1 MAVPSD
7 SWGQLWAAIKAVWAS
22 KWNERAVLS
31 LRKAGLDHGQLQM
44 AVLLQAVLPAQHA
57 FVAHTVHPTTGELG
71 HRELQ
76 MAVHLWAVLPA
87 QYGSAAHTV
96 RPATA
101 AHINPL
107 DTAVAPIVLK
117 GT

>member
-1 MAVPSD
+1 MPSD

-57 FVAHTVHPTTGELG
+57 FVAHTVHPTTGEMG
-71 HRELQ
+71 HGELQ
-76 MAVHLWAVLPA
+76 MDLYLQPVLPA
-87 QYGSAAHTV
+87 HDEEAARTLH
-96 RPATA
+96 PAHMC
-101 AHINPL
+101 AHHP
-107 DTAVAPIVLK
+107 V
-117 GT
+117 

>member
-1 MAVPSD
+1 MPSD

-22 KWNERAVLS
+22 KWNERAVLG

-71 HRELQ
+71 HRGCRWLSTCSLSCMRMMKLQ
-76 MAVHLWAVLPA
+76 PGPST
-87 QYGSAAHTV
+87 QPQV
-96 RPATA
+96 RT
-101 AHINPL
+101 
-107 DTAVAPIVLK
+107 PIRL
-117 GT
+117 T

>member
-1 MAVPSD
+1 MPSN

-71 HRELQ
+71 PRG
-76 MAVHLWAVLPA
+76 A
-87 QYGSAAHTV
+87 
-96 RPATA
+96 
-101 AHINPL
+101 
-107 DTAVAPIVLK
+107 AVAAPLV
-117 GT
+117 GCPACA

>member
-1 MAVPSD
+1 MPSN

-31 LRKAGLDHGQLQM
+31 LRKARLDHGQLQM

-71 HRELQ
+71 
-76 MAVHLWAVLPA
+76 A
-87 QYGSAAHTV
+87 
-96 RPATA
+96 
-101 AHINPL
+101 
-107 DTAVAPIVLK
+107 
-117 GT
+117 